1 MHQTTVW
8 QKFDYVA
15 RRCVPLTITIFL
27 LLFSMIP
34 LHLPGVPSLAPMYTM
49 MAVYFWSIYRP
60 EGFGY
65 GAAFAIGVLEDL
77 LVGTPL
83 GSSALALLICQWLVF
98 NQQKFFSN
106 RPFLEVWLAFAVVTV
121 GTGLVRWFCAGL
133 IGAGGFTPLGDTA
146 GSIVLTMVAYPL
158 IGWLLARA
166 QLKMMSQP

>member
-8 QKFDYVA
+8 QKFDFIA
-15 RRCVPLTITIFL
+15 RRGVPLAMTLFL

-34 LHLPGVPSLAPMYTM
+34 MHLPGVPSLAPMYTL

-65 GAAFAIGVLEDL
+65 GAAFAVGVLEDL

-83 GSSALALLICQWLVF
+83 GSSALALLICQWVVF
-98 NQQKFFSN
+98 NQQKFFNN
-106 RPFLEVWLAFAVVTV
+106 RPFLEVWLAFAVVAI

-146 GSIVLTMVAYPL
+146 GSIVLTIVAYPVF
-158 IGWLLARA
+158 GWLLARA
-166 QLKMMSQP
+166 QLKLMSQP